1 MFEMLLMIPSGGE
14 GWWEELKEGGRGIEG
29 KEGGRGLVRGI
40 EGREER
46 VGERN

>member
-1 MFEMLLMIPSGGE
+1 M
-14 GWWEELKEGGRGIEG
+14 RGIEG
-29 KEGGRGLVRGI
+29 REGGERGLVRGI